1 MKMTKLMTMTLTKTT
16 KRLLLLGLVL
26 AFLWGCQSTRESGP
40 EDNDWEKM
48 VATADS
54 LIDLRPDS
62 TLVLCRQF
70 FDSYPHPADSLY
82 ARAKLIEGNA
92 YFSLGDLEEAVSS
105 MAKARDLAKACGDQ
119 YALIN
124 ATSDL
129 GVAMR
134 VSQHPDSALS
144 LYNEALGMIPQG
156 EYLDER
162 AHLLTSIA
170 ILYAN
175 TGRLDESRE
184 YADLAVTAANDCG
197 DMDMIMYASSQA
209 GAIYNL
215 IGDRD
220 KGLQLTRLA
229 AAMARKNSFPRYEL
243 KALGHM
249 IDLHLRDGQ
258 RDSALFYLSRGEE
271 LAKHFPRNSVEG
283 LGFLEEKYVVLSTL
297 GRYRESI
304 AVQRLLLS
312 LSADA
317 ATFMPHDK
325 LWLRMARNY
334 QALGRGDSAALCYE
348 RAIEVADSLRGEET
362 DSQLSE
368 FYARF
373 KTSEKELALA
383 NLERQKARTDMW
395 LSIWIGVALVCL
407 MLAAV
412 AWMYLRNRRRGE
424 RLRLIQSR
432 LEGVEQERGR
442 LARELHDGVCND
454 LYGVE
459 LLLQSPTPTES
470 LLQDVERIRGDVR
483 RISHELMPPSLE
495 GLTLPQAFEEMLDKL
510 RHASPS
516 TFFSLEVD
524 PEQGWASVPE
534 RVTYGLYRITQE
546 LIGNMLRHARPTSI
560 DIKVAR
566 DNQKLTLSLS
576 HDGASD
582 STPGRGIG
590 LESVNERLAA
600 LNAPATG
607 LPSSPEITISIP

>member
-1 MKMTKLMTMTLTKTT
+1 MTMTPTKMTN
-16 KRLLLLGLVL
+16 RLFILPLALVC
-26 AFLWGCQSTRESGP
+26 LWGCNDPRENLSAG
-40 EDNDWEKM
+40 NNWEQM
-48 VATADS
+48 VETADP
-54 LIDLRPDS
+54 LIDLHPDS

-70 FDSYPHPADSLY
+70 FDAYTNPRDSLY

-92 YFSLGDLEEAVSS
+92 YFSLGDLNEAVSS
-105 MAKARDLAKACGDQ
+105 MAQARELAAACGDQ

-134 VSQHPDSALS
+134 VSQQPDSALS
-144 LYNEALGMIPQG
+144 LYNEALAMIPQG

-175 TGRLDESRE
+175 TGRLDEARE

-215 IGDRD
+215 LGDSK
-220 KGLQLTRLA
+220 KGLQLTHLA
-229 AAMARKNSFPRYEL
+229 VTMARQNSLPRYEL
-243 KALGHM
+243 KAIGHM
-249 IDLHLRDGQ
+249 IDLYLRDGQ
-258 RDSALFYLSRGEE
+258 QDSALFYLRRGEE
-271 LAKHFPRNSVEG
+271 LAGQFPRNSVEG
-283 LGFLEEKYVVLSTL
+283 LGFLEEKYVALSAL
-297 GRYRESI
+297 GHYRESI

-312 LSADA
+312 LSGDA

-334 QALGRGDSAALCYE
+334 QAIGRGDSAAICYE

-383 NLERQKARTDMW
+383 NLDRQKARTDMW
-395 LSIWIGVALVCL
+395 LTIWIGVALLCL
-407 MLAAV
+407 MLVAV
-412 AWMYLRNRRRGE
+412 AWMHMRNRRRGE

-432 LEGVEQERGR
+432 LDGVEQERGR

-459 LLLQSPTPTES
+459 LLLQSPAPTDG
-470 LLQDVERIRGDVR
+470 LLQDVERIRQDVR
-483 RISHELMPPSLE
+483 RISHQLMPPSLD
-495 GLTLPQAFEEMLDKL
+495 GLTLPQAFEEMVDKL
-510 RHASPS
+510 RHASPHIHF
-516 TFFSLEVD
+516 TLAVEPDDGWSL
-524 PEQGWASVPE
+524 VPE
-534 RVTYGLYRITQE
+534 SVTYGLYRISQE
-546 LIGNMLRHARPTSI
+546 LIGNMLRHARPATI
-560 DIKVAR
+560 AVKVTRR
-566 DNQKLTLSLS
+566 DQEVTLSLC
-576 HDGASD
+576 HDGPSD
-582 STPGRGIG
+582 TTPGRGIG
-590 LESVNERLAA
+590 LESVDERLAA
-600 LNAPATG
+600 LNATATG
-607 LPSSPEITISIP
+607 LPHSPEITIKCPIGE